1 MRSLQNGAG
10 KEPLWLCAG
19 SSRQRDGTTLP
30 LPTSPAIQVANI
42 YLVAAGISRKDAST
56 TSAVSSTASAPGAV
70 ASHAQVL
77 ACFCLDA
84 IDVLREDLHSAG
96 LEPVSAKIGLH
107 TGPLTAGLIG
117 HSRCYYRIF
126 GDTVNV
132 SSRMMSTGEVRRRDG
147 APAQPAADCAC
158 GCMIGRPLL

>member
-1 MRSLQNGAG
+1 MTKVETVRSFCNGQER
-10 KEPLWLCAG
+10 K
-19 SSRQRDGTTLP
+19 TLRSHARP
-30 LPTSPAIQVANI
+30 SDLRHAHNLPPPCLSAPATQVANI
-42 YLVAAGISRKDAST
+42 YLVAAGISRTDTST
-56 TSAVSSTASAPGAV
+56 SRAVSSTASAPGAV

-84 IDVLREDLHSAG
+84 IDVLREDLQSAG
-96 LEPVSAKIGLH
+96 LEPVSAKVGLH

-132 SSRMMSTGEVRRRDG
+132 SSRMMSTGEVRR
-147 APAQPAADCAC
+147 CA
-158 GCMIGRPLL
+158 LLLITC